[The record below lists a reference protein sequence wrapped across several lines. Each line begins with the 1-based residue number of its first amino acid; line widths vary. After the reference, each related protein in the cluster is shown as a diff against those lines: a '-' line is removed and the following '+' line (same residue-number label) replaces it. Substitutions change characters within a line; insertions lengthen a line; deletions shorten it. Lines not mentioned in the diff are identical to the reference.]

1 MQYLETCSI
10 NYKKRLKYAKL
21 FFTTFSLEEISAPAL
36 IIEVLQN
43 SSSLLLLLKISA
55 GIINLLDLFLMLQI
69 FNQSLKSLQETSSRI
84 WLTRTFSLLE
94 ISACNLVDLFF
105 HSVTHLKNL
114 ENLSTISVQQTS
126 RN

>member
-21 FFTTFSLEEISAPAL
+21 FFTTFSLEDISAPAL

-55 GIINLLDLFLMLQI
+55 ALINLLDLFFDVTNIQPEPE
-69 FNQSLKSLQETSSRI
+69 KSSRN
-84 WLTRTFSLLE
+84 LLMH
-94 ISACNLVDLFF
+94 LVDLHFQ
-105 HSVTHLKNL
+105 S
-114 ENLSTISVQQTS
+114 S
-126 RN
+126 RNLCMQSG